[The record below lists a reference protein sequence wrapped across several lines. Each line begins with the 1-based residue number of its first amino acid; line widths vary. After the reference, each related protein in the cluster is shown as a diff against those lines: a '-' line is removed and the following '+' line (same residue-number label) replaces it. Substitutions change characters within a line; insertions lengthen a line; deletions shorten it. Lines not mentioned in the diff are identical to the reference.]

1 MNYNADTQSVS
12 PSKDKGFV
20 GTRRKHEEIKNKEDG

>member
-1 MNYNADTQSVS
+1 MNFNPDVQSVS

-20 GTRRKHEEIKNKEDG
+20 GTRRKQEEIKNKEDG